1 MFTCAVSFHYVNY
14 PYIQVGNTVCNIF
27 QLHLKLMYKMNSLII
42 VDSYYKMD
50 MDIYMYL
57 VAKSVLLYLT
67 DYFNDFPAFKP
78 EIKLKCFQPSIFITT
93 TSIKCASII
102 IIYVFIIHSILI

>member
-1 MFTCAVSFHYVNY
+1 
-14 PYIQVGNTVCNIF
+14 
-27 QLHLKLMYKMNSLII
+27 
-42 VDSYYKMD
+42 MD

-57 VAKSVLLYLT
+57 VAKSVLLYFT
-67 DYFNDFPAFKP
+67 DYSFNNFPAFKP

-93 TSIKCASII
+93 TSTKCASII